1 MIRKEVTPLKL
12 KDLLKDIEISDITA
26 DPEAEIGGVAYDS
39 RRVKPG
45 DLFVAVE
52 GFRSDGHEFIPMAL
66 EKGAAAVLCRVPPEG
81 DVPYV
86 RAEDTR
92 RALAIASRNF
102 FGDPAGEMKLVGVT
116 GTNGKTTTTLLIKRI
131 LEAALGAKVGLIG
144 TNGNMIGGET
154 LPTERTTPESYELQ
168 KLLREMAD
176 AGCAFAVMEVSSHAL
191 ALERTAGLSFDV
203 AAFTNL
209 TQDHLDFHGTMEAY
223 GAEKLK
229 LMDQSAAAAVN
240 LDDPWAGRFI
250 ARAAGKALT
259 YACDDNAADMVAK
272 DLRLKP
278 GKVCFRALYAGE
290 LYRVDLGIPG
300 RFSVYNALCALS
312 CCALLGV
319 APEAAVAALG
329 TAEGVKGRMET
340 VPTDGDYTVLI
351 DYAHTPDALEKLL
364 KTVRESAP
372 GRLIAVFGC
381 GGDRDRAKRPLMGK
395 IGTSGADFAVITS
408 DNPRG
413 EDPEKII
420 ADILAGVTA
429 PKNKYAVIPDRAAAI
444 AYAIGRARDGD
455 VIVLAGKGHE
465 TYQEINGVKHP
476 MDEREIV
483 KDLLERRKTV

>member
-1 MIRKEVTPLKL
+1 MKL
-12 KDLLKDIEISDITA
+12 KDLLKDIEIAGIAA
-26 DPEAEIGGVAYDS
+26 DPETEIGGVAYDS

-45 DLFVAVE
+45 DLFVAIE
-52 GFRSDGHEFIPMAL
+52 GFQSDGHRFIPMAV

-81 DVPYV
+81 GVPCV
-86 RAEDTR
+86 LAENTR
-92 RALAIASRNF
+92 RALALASRNF
-102 FGDPAGEMKLVGVT
+102 FGNPAGEMKLVGVT
-116 GTNGKTTTTLLIKRI
+116 GTNGKTTTTLLVKHI
-131 LEAALGAKVGLIG
+131 LETVLGAKVGLIG
-144 TNGNMIGGET
+144 TNGNMIGGEE

-176 AGCAFAVMEVSSHAL
+176 DRCAFAVMEVSSHAL
-191 ALERTAGLSFDV
+191 ALERTAGLRFDA

-229 LMDQSAAAAVN
+229 LFGQSAAVAVN
-240 LDDPWAGRFI
+240 LDDPWAVRFLS
-250 ARAAGKALT
+250 RAEGPALT
-259 YACDDNAADMVAK
+259 YACDDNAADLVAK
-272 DLRLKP
+272 DLRLLP
-278 GKVCFRALYAGE
+278 GRVRFRALRGGE
-290 LYRVDLGIPG
+290 LYLVDLGIPG

-319 APEAAVAALG
+319 DLEAAAGALG
-329 TAEGVKGRMET
+329 TAKGVKGRMET

-364 KTVRESAP
+364 KTVRETA
-372 GRLIAVFGC
+372 RRRVIAVFGC
-381 GGDRDRAKRPLMGK
+381 GGDRDKAKRPLMGK
-395 IGTSGADFAVITS
+395 IAAALADFTVITS

-413 EDPEKII
+413 EDPEGII

-429 PKNKYAVIPDRAAAI
+429 PKQKYAVIPDRAAAI
-444 AYAIGRARDGD
+444 ACALERRRDGD

-483 KDLLERRKTV
+483 KELLERRKSV